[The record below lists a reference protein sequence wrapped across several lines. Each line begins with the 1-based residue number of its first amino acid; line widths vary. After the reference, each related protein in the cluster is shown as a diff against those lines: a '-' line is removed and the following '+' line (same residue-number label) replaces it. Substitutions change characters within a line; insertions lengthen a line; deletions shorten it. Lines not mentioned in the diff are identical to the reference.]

1 MSPIILGQLFKR
13 GNGDEKIDNVE
24 LHHLGEA
31 EVVGIAI
38 GCAIAVALLAVT
50 LSCILLRRKRTKD
63 GVQEIIDRPRP
74 DSSQSIQAS
83 LSRVLTDPQK
93 QHATFMV

>member
-1 MSPIILGQLFKR
+1 MSPIILQHLFPR

-38 GCAIAVALLAVT
+38 GCAIAVALLAITV
-50 LSCILLRRKRTKD
+50 SCLVLRRKRNKD

-74 DSSQSIQAS
+74 ESSMSFDQSI
-83 LSRVLTDPQK
+83 SRVLTDPQK
-93 QHATFMV
+93 QHTTFMV